1 MIASFTPSTPRDKFF
16 YPQSLLQEANDNN
29 GIYMS
34 VPRKHLLRGLPSGT
48 PIYVGS
54 INSASDAQVRII
66 YQFPHLHFHLCGHAL
81 SIKHPKLR
89 AYLQYHYP
97 EHFI

>member
-1 MIASFTPSTPRDKFF
+1 MIASFTATPYWSSYSAIEQIAAQHNHVFLRVPSKER
-16 YPQSLLQEANDNN
+16 LL
-29 GIYMS
+29 
-34 VPRKHLLRGLPSGT
+34 GLPSGT
-48 PIYVGS
+48 PIYLV
-54 INSASDAQVRII
+54 NVDRYHESAVRLIF
-66 YQFPHLHFHLCGHAL
+66 QFPHLHFHLYGHAL